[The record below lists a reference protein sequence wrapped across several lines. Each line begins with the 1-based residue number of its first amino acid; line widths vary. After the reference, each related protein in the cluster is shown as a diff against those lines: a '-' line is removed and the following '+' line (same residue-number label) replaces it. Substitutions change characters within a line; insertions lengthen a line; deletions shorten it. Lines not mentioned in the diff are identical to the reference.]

1 MGRVLGVDLGTRRVG
16 LALTD
21 PGRTIASPL
30 QTIPFVSE
38 ARLAERLAAIC
49 RERDADAVVVGL
61 PAGEGEAERGVAA
74 RCLRLAER
82 LRAAGLA
89 VHTWDESFS
98 SREAEEALH
107 RAGWRRARDPGRVDA
122 VAASL
127 VLRDWL
133 DSRYTRR
140 DTHD

>member
-21 PGRTIASPL
+21 PDRTIASPL
-30 QTIPFVSE
+30 ETIPFVSE
-38 ARLAERLAAIC
+38 AKIAERLAAIC
-49 RERDADAVVVGL
+49 RERQADEVVVGV
-61 PAGEGEAERGVAA
+61 PAGEGEAERNVAA
-74 RCLRLAER
+74 RCLRVVER
-82 LRAAGLA
+82 LRAMGFT
-89 VHTWDESFS
+89 VDTWDESFS
-98 SREAEEALH
+98 SREAEAALH
-107 RAGWRRARDPGRVDA
+107 QVGWRRKRDPGKVDA

-140 DTHD
+140 ETND